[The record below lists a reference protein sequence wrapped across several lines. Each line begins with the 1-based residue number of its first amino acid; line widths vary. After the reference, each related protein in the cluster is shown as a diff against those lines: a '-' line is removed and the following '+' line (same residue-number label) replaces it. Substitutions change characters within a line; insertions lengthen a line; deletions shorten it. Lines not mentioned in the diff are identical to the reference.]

1 MRGGVWATALAVTG
15 LVLGACAHIEAPTGG
30 AEDILPPGIIATRP
44 ESDVVVPDFD
54 GAVVFVF
61 DERISERGVEEAVS
75 VSPRTSPVE
84 VRQGRDEIRVS
95 LRRGWEPGQI
105 YQVTIQPSIFDLFG
119 NRLPEVERLVF
130 STGPA
135 IPDTRATGT
144 VVDRVTGRL
153 ENGIRVEAIRTA
165 DSLVYAV
172 PTDTAGA
179 FALDR
184 IPPGDYQI
192 RAFQDVNRN
201 RSLEIFELRDSVFV
215 SLLEGDPIELAFR
228 IVAPDSTAPRA
239 ASGIFRQTR
248 IEIEF
253 DDYLDPDQTLDA
265 AAIAVVGPGGDA
277 VDVERVTIGSDARI
291 FPATE
296 PGDTLPDR
304 PYPASRTLVV
314 QLGDSVALEPDSDYV
329 VTLEGIRNVYGLIAD
344 IELTVT
350 TPPGIPDPI
359 ALVSPR
365 GPSRYIARRRAT

>member
-1 MRGGVWATALAVTG
+1 MRGGVRATSLAAAG
-15 LVLGACAHIEAPTGG
+15 LLLGGCAHIEPPPGG
-30 AEDILPPGIIATRP
+30 AADILPPGILATRP
-44 ESDVVVPDFD
+44 ESEAIVPGYD
-54 GAVVFVF
+54 GAVVFLF
-61 DERISERGVEEAVS
+61 DERISERGIEEAVM

-84 VRQGRDEIRVS
+84 VRHGRDEIRIS

-105 YQVTIQPSIFDLFG
+105 YQVTLQSTIVDLFG

-153 ENGIRVEAIRTA
+153 EEGIRVEAIRTA

-184 IPPGDYQI
+184 IPPGQYQV

-201 RSLEIFELRDSVFV
+201 RSLEVFESRDSAFAEIV
-215 SLLEGDPIELAFR
+215 EGDPYEIAFR
-228 IVAPDSTAPRA
+228 IVAPDSTPPQAG
-239 ASGIFRQTR
+239 SGVFRQTR
-248 IEIEF
+248 IEMDF
-253 DDYLDPDQTLDA
+253 DDYLDPEQTLGVTG
-265 AAIAVVGPGGDA
+265 ISVVGPGGNA
-277 VDVERVTIGSDARI
+277 VEVERVTVGSDARI
-291 FPATE
+291 FPPAV

-304 PYPASRTLVV
+304 PYPASRTLVI
-314 QLGDSVALEPDSDYV
+314 QLGDSVALEPESDYV
-329 VTLEGIRNVYGLIAD
+329 VTLEGIRNVNGLTAD

-350 TPPGIPDPI
+350 TPPGGPDPI

-365 GPSRYIARRRAT
+365 ERSRYIARRRAT